1 MFANLL
7 IATTSKKGGAEA
19 TGKFVPAMELVWIST
34 LLAGFFTIVA
44 LILCYC
50 YKDSR
55 GKRQLNAVNSDF
67 GPTGARPRSNTKTG
81 TGARPKRGF
90 SSGSGGIH
98 AEEKSA
104 VLTKS
109 DSAPVCGCTCRRE
122 TGTHKRK

>member
-1 MFANLL
+1 
-7 IATTSKKGGAEA
+7 
-19 TGKFVPAMELVWIST
+19 MELVWIST

-67 GPTGARPRSNTKTG
+67 GPTDARHESNTKAGTG
-81 TGARPKRGF
+81 AQLRAGARPKRGF

-98 AEEKSA
+98 ADEKSA

-109 DSAPVCGCTCRRE
+109 DSAPVCGCTCRR